1 MGENA
6 FAEDCAE
13 DFGPQAIVNS
23 LEVAE
28 EAFSDLDVDG
38 FRMATD
44 SATAR
49 LPCVR
54 QELSR
59 SLSARFHRFVGLRAF
74 VDREQAKAVSAFA
87 AARTIEP
94 DYEFPET
101 FIPSGN
107 PVMNTYLALD
117 VAMDEWEMFTA
128 PSSGSIHLDG
138 RVATRR
144 STRFPM
150 VYQYFDAGGAVQDSA
165 YVLPDQRL
173 PAYPGSGAALL
184 ETTESVATI
193 AEPEA
198 PGDGPHTGLL
208 IGAGAGSVA
217 AVVLYGVAASQLKTY
232 RDVDTEESEL
242 QPLRKS
248 INSKVVASM
257 TIATLSAGAG
267 ASAFLVAR
275 W

>member
-1 MGENA
+1 MIAYPPQRWALGCVLCIAMGENA

-74 VDREQAKAVSAFA
+74 VDRAQAKAVSAFA

-150 VYQYFDAGGAVQDSA
+150 VYQYFDAGERS
-165 YVLPDQRL
+165 R
-173 PAYPGSGAALL
+173 
-184 ETTESVATI
+184 T
-193 AEPEA
+193 A
-198 PGDGPHTGLL
+198 PMSCLTSDCRPTL
-208 IGAGAGSVA
+208 AQERPYS
-217 AVVLYGVAASQLKTY
+217 
-232 RDVDTEESEL
+232 R
-242 QPLRKS
+242 PLSRS
-248 INSKVVASM
+248 
-257 TIATLSAGAG
+257 
-267 ASAFLVAR
+267 R
-275 W
+275 R